1 MAIALV
7 KKNGAYYEVIDENGY
22 VLFSSWVNDGL
33 HGYTSST
40 VTFKNGPYLE
50 TYNAEGELINK
61 DWA

>member
-22 VLFSSWVNDGL
+22 VVFSWVKDGL

-40 VTFKNGPYLE
+40 VTFKNGAYLE
-50 TYNAEGELINK
+50 TYNAEGELINSVLE
-61 DWA
+61 